1 MVSRQACILLE
12 ECSTQLGYGEDSV
25 MYNRRQPLLVASPNQ
40 LLTVN
45 FQLASTVLAV
55 EIPFLKEIV
64 FCYSEEFRYHLM
76 LKKAL

>member
-1 MVSRQACILLE
+1 M
-12 ECSTQLGYGEDSV
+12 
-25 MYNRRQPLLVASPNQ
+25 VASPNQ

-76 LKKAL
+76 LKKALEGKVMLIQFMKLG